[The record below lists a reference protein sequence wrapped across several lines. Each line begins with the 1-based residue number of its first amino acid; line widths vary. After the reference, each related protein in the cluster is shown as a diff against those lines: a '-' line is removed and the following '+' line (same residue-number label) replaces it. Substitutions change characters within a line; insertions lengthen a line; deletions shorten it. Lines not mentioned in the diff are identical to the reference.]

1 MSQTVVN
8 DVHAPAYEGLLAGAY
23 PHAVETGLANEAG
36 PLHLPVGRLVVKLS
50 GDAGQTA
57 GLGGE
62 GQVSL
67 PNIAADITDAARVR
81 GVSINNPA
89 ELELDRAVDF
99 AHYKQDDA
107 VSILRQ
113 GRIWVLVEDEIA
125 DLDQAVYARHAASG
139 PLTPDTFGTFAAAA
153 SANHTIV
160 PAFAWVT
167 LAAAGALALL
177 EVNRP

>member
-8 DVHAPAYEGLLAGAY
+8 DVHDPAFEGLKVGAY
-23 PHAVETGLANEAG
+23 PSAVETGLANEAG

-67 PNIAADITDAARVR
+67 PNVAGDISTAGRVR
-81 GVSINNPA
+81 GVSINNTA
-89 ELELDRAVDF
+89 EQERDNAVDF

-107 VSILRQ
+107 VSILRE
-113 GRIWVLVEDEIA
+113 GRIWVLVEDAIT
-125 DLDQAVYARHAASG
+125 DLDQAVYVRHAASG

-153 SANHTIV
+153 SANHTIL
-160 PAFAWVT
+160 PDAAWVT
-167 LAAAGALALL
+167 LAGAGELALL
-177 EVNRP
+177 ELNRP